1 MEGGAGEWAKCG
13 GVFGSRGALL
23 GCCSCV
29 RERRRQGGWRGGR
42 GRCCV
47 GLFVAVCWMGTREM
61 LWFVAVVGVG
71 GEGDGGTDVCCC
83 CCCCC
88 GGDYLA
94 RLLGG
99 SLWCCE
105 GAEVVVCGVCVDVCV
120 CSSRLMGVN
129 VVRGVLDGLIW
140 LLWLWLRRHEGEGRS

>member
-1 MEGGAGEWAKCG
+1 MGEMWWSVDPAEPSLVVVLVSASAESG
-13 GVFGSRGALL
+13 WVW
-23 GCCSCV
+23 
-29 RERRRQGGWRGGR
+29 QGGGGW
-42 GRCCV
+42 CCV

-83 CCCCC
+83 CCCC

-99 SLWCCE
+99 L
-105 GAEVVVCGVCVDVCV
+105 CGV
-120 CSSRLMGVN
+120 
-129 VVRGVLDGLIW
+129 VRVPK
-140 LLWLWLRRHEGEGRS
+140 